1 MSEWSVNI
9 SLVSDVEDAFT
20 SGDNSGIV
28 ATDTCKN
35 TVSTNL
41 AVGNA
46 AALGSQIP
54 KRVWNVRAYECL
66 FGPRSRSQM
75 S

>member
-9 SLVSDVEDAFT
+9 SLVSDVEAAFT

-41 AVGNA
+41 AVCSA
-46 AALGSQIP
+46 AAWVVTDTKTGM
-54 KRVWNVRAYECL
+54 ECACL
-66 FGPRSRSQM
+66 
-75 S
+75 